1 MIVEA
6 IRRLLDGEDLGRE
19 TARAVMQQIMG
30 GEATD
35 AQIGAYLIALRC
47 KGETAEEIA
56 GSAELMR
63 QKATPVPSSRQ
74 PLVDTC
80 GTGGD
85 GAGTFNISTTVA
97 FVAAGAG
104 LAVAKHGNRAVS
116 SKSGSADVLKELGVN
131 VEADA
136 TAVGRCI
143 DEVGIGFLFAP
154 MLHGA
159 MKHAIG
165 PRREIGARTVF
176 NVLGPLTNPAGARR
190 QLIGVYDPKLT
201 ETLARV
207 LHSLGAER
215 AFVVHGLDGLD
226 EITLTGP
233 TRVSELADAAVSTYE
248 ISPEQFGMRPCAAAD
263 LEGGDAAANAAIL
276 SEILDGAAGPRRDV
290 VLLNAAAAIAAGGLA
305 GDLAAGLDRAR
316 ESIDSGKARA
326 ALEGLKRASHA

>member
-35 AQIGAYLIALRC
+35 AQIGAYLVALRC

-63 QKATPVPSSRQ
+63 QKATPVPSSRE

-136 TAVGRCI
+136 AAVGRCI

-190 QLIGVYDPKLT
+190 QLIGVYDPALT
-201 ETLARV
+201 EPLAQV

-215 AFVVHGLDGLD
+215 AYVVHGSDGLD

-233 TRVSELADAAVSTYE
+233 TRVSELDGGQVSTYE
-248 ISPEQFGMRPCAAAD
+248 IAPEQFGMQPCAAAD

-276 SEILDGAAGPRRDV
+276 RDILGGAAGPRRDV
-290 VLLNAAAAIAAGGLA
+290 VLLNAAAAVAAGGLA
-305 GDLAAGLDRAR
+305 EDLAGGLGLAR
-316 ESIDSGKARA
+316 QSIDGGKALE